1 MIDIHTHLLFAVD
14 DGSRSLQESLKYL
27 NQVKKIGMKDVVV
40 TPHAKNGNNL
50 DKIYENFNALKNHA
64 SKMGIN
70 LYLGNEIMYTAS
82 MLDYL
87 NDKKILSLNN
97 TKYILVE
104 FKRYED
110 MPFESIITI
119 FENIISKGYKPIL
132 CHPEL
137 YINYMDISYVK
148 KLKELG
154 VLMQIDSTSILKRS
168 GLKVYHYT
176 KKLLKDYLV
185 DVVASDTHCTKKR
198 DILSLSKAYKKIAK
212 MDIEYADIIF
222 HTNPKIIINI

>member
-50 DKIYENFNALKNHA
+50 DKIYENFNVLKKHA

-137 YINYMDISYVK
+137 YN
-148 KLKELG
+148 
-154 VLMQIDSTSILKRS
+154 
-168 GLKVYHYT
+168 
-176 KKLLKDYLV
+176 
-185 DVVASDTHCTKKR
+185 
-198 DILSLSKAYKKIAK
+198 
-212 MDIEYADIIF
+212 
-222 HTNPKIIINI
+222 